1 MGRARPHEPD
11 TQCVVCIWVNIQH
24 ADAYCVE
31 PVYYIVIC
39 LLLAA
44 QVKIIVHTLNC
55 VCILTAAH
63 IECRLSQKIAV
74 LERNDFVCVIFSYFV
89 IDFRANILSSA

>member
-1 MGRARPHEPD
+1 MAN
-11 TQCVVCIWVNIQH
+11 VVEMNTNDRVM
-24 ADAYCVE
+24 
-31 PVYYIVIC
+31 PVRLTDEKSGKVYE
-39 LLLAA
+39 LDFMLLAA

-89 IDFRANILSSA
+89 IDFWANILSSA